1 MAPIR
6 FGILGGGWRAEFF
19 IRVAQAL
26 PDRFE
31 VSRVMLRDPAK
42 AQAFAARLKVETCT
56 SIDDLVR
63 GDAGQFVVLSVPC
76 INHPQLLGDLA
87 DRKMPVLCETPAARD
102 TPAMEAVYALTR
114 RHLRAQI
121 AEQLHLRPMHAARID
136 IARSGLLGN
145 VTQAQV
151 AVAHGY
157 HGISLIRRL
166 LGITFEDVTITA
178 RRSMSSIVA
187 GPGRQGPPTAEAT
200 ENVMQEIA
208 WMDFGGK
215 LGVFDFAGSQYFSYI
230 RGTRMLVQGD
240 RGEICNDELRYL
252 QDFRTPIHTKLRREA
267 AGEGDNLEGCY
278 FKGIVAGDRWVYVN
292 PYVPGRLSDDEI
304 AVASSLEKMSQYVQ
318 GGPEFYSVAEGCQD
332 NYLAR
337 LLSEAAKT
345 GEKRVSQRQ
354 AWAN

>member
-1 MAPIR
+1 
-6 FGILGGGWRAEFF
+6 
-19 IRVAQAL
+19 
-26 PDRFE
+26 
-31 VSRVMLRDPAK
+31 
-42 AQAFAARLKVETCT
+42 
-56 SIDDLVR
+56 
-63 GDAGQFVVLSVPC
+63 
-76 INHPQLLGDLA
+76 
-87 DRKMPVLCETPAARD
+87 
-102 TPAMEAVYALTR
+102 
-114 RHLRAQI
+114 
-121 AEQLHLRPMHAARID
+121 
-136 IARSGLLGN
+136 
-145 VTQAQV
+145 
-151 AVAHGY
+151 
-157 HGISLIRRL
+157 
-166 LGITFEDVTITA
+166 
-178 RRSMSSIVA
+178 
-187 GPGRQGPPTAEAT
+187 
-200 ENVMQEIA
+200 MQEIA